1 MHARMWKEKAEQA
14 DEKASQKI
22 FDSRCVLEVAIKQ
35 TCYLHMHIHLYVDIV
50 IECRNKYNIVDLMTI
65 NLHGQHLKEGMTI
78 LKYHLAFALRRL
90 RVITG
95 YGRGGTGQS
104 MLKQAVVDLLKVEK
118 FERERKRR
126 WYENETNMWPVS
138 SIYQYIVMNNLDFF
152 PNLNDNIDILVDLLM
167 NVVNKKMF
175 HIHPNPLLDTHSL
188 MWLYDTLPLKCG
200 WR

>member
-1 MHARMWKEKAEQA
+1 MQARMWKEKAEQA

-50 IECRNKYNIVDLMTI
+50 IECRNTYNIVDLMTI

-78 LKYHLAFALRRL
+78 LKYHLAFGVYALRQL
-90 RVITG
+90 CVITG
-95 YGRGGTGQS
+95 YRSGGTGQP

-126 WYENETNMWPVS
+126 WYENETNMWSVS
-138 SIYQYIVMNNLDFF
+138 SIYQYIVMKSLDFF
-152 PNLNDNIDILVDLLM
+152 PTLMTTLISLL
-167 NVVNKKMF
+167 
-175 HIHPNPLLDTHSL
+175 TS
-188 MWLYDTLPLKCG
+188 
-200 WR
+200 